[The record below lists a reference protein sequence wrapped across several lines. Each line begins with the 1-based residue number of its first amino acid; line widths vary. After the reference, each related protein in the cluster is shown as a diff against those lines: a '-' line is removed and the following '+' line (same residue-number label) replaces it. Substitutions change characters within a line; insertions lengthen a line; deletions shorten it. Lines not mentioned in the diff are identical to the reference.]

1 MPSSLQ
7 GESTAGGHV
16 STRPAGFVN
25 PSVGRHQLNTRK
37 AAPLHSL
44 GWGGWLAGWLAD
56 RTCHEAEARTTFE
69 AIKTTVA
76 AEKVTPQH
84 GWFEMLVTPTPVVR
98 WALIIGLGTAVLQ
111 QVRTPL
117 QPPPLAAEVGTFA
130 RLSPLMLLG
139 LRWRAIVTLLGK
151 HGPFA
156 RAKGQ

>member
-7 GESTAGGHV
+7 GEFTAGGHV

-117 QPPPLAAEVGTFA
+117 SS
-130 RLSPLMLLG
+130 RRRSPQKSDLFLCPTVTVDAPGPALEG
-139 LRWRAIVTLLGK
+139 YCYAPRQTWTLRTC
-151 HGPFA
+151 
-156 RAKGQ
+156 